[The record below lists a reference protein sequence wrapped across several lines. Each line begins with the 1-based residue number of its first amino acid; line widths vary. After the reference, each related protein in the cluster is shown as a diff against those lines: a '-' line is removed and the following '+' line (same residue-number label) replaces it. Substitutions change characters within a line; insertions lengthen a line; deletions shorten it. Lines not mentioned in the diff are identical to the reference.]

1 MTALLPIDIA
11 PQLSL
16 SRVVLERHLPG
27 TLESLHLFG
36 SAVDGGLQPG
46 SDIDLLVCVTAPLA
60 PATRQALMTDLLSVS
75 AAPGTDAAL
84 RPLEVTIVVRDEV
97 LPWRYPP
104 RRELQFG
111 EWLRDEL
118 KAGVFDAPEID
129 RDLAILLTKARQHSV
144 PLIGPAAETQFDP
157 VPASDFAQALHDTIG
172 IWNEPAD
179 WEGDER
185 NVVLALARIWFS
197 AATGGI
203 ASKDAAAAWV
213 IERLPGELRPL
224 MARAREAYLGQA
236 EDDLASRQGE
246 VAGFVAYAKPAVQH
260 ALELC
265 ASRRADAVR
274 D

>member
-27 TLESLHLFG
+27 RIESLHLFG
-36 SAVDGGLQPG
+36 SAVDGGLQPE
-46 SDIDLLVCVTAPLA
+46 SDIDLLVCVAAPLTA
-60 PATRQALMTDLLSVS
+60 ATRQALMTDLLSVS
-75 AAPGTDAAL
+75 APPGTDAAL
-84 RPLEVTIVVRDEV
+84 RPLEVTIVVHDEV
-97 LPWRYPP
+97 LPWRYPA

-111 EWLRDEL
+111 EWLRDAL
-118 KAGVFDAPEID
+118 KAGIFDAPEID

-144 PLIGPAAETQFDP
+144 ALIGPAAEALFDP

-179 WEGDER
+179 WDGDER

-213 IERLPGELRPL
+213 IERLPDELRPL

-236 EDDLASRQGE
+236 VDDLASRQGE
-246 VAGFVAYAKPAVQH
+246 VAAFVAYAKQAVER
-260 ALELC
+260 ALGLR
-265 ASRRADAVR
+265 ASSGASSAQD
-274 D
+274 

>member
-11 PQLSL
+11 PQLAL
-16 SRVVLERHLPG
+16 SRVVLERHLSD

-36 SAVDGGLQPG
+36 SAVDGGLRPG

-60 PATRQALMTDLLSVS
+60 LATRQALMTDLLSVS

-144 PLIGPAAETQFDP
+144 PLIGPAAETLFDP

-197 AATGGI
+197 AATGRI

-246 VAGFVAYAKPAVQH
+246 VAGFVAYAKPAVER
-260 ALELC
+260 AL
-265 ASRRADAVR
+265 ASRPSLHAIPVQE
-274 D
+274 

>member
-1 MTALLPIDIA
+1 MTAWLPIDIA

-16 SRVVLERHLPG
+16 ARVVLERHLTG

-36 SAVDGGLQPG
+36 SAVDGGLQPE

-60 PATRQALMTDLLSVS
+60 PTTRQALMTDLLSVS
-75 AAPGTDAAL
+75 APPGTDAAL

-97 LPWRYPP
+97 LPWRYPA

-118 KAGVFDAPEID
+118 KAGVFDAPEVD

-144 PLIGPAAETQFDP
+144 PLIGPGAETLFDP
-157 VPASDFAQALHDTIG
+157 VPACDFAQALCDTIG

-179 WEGDER
+179 WDGDER

-197 AATGGI
+197 AANGGI

-213 IERLPGELRPL
+213 IERLPDALRPL

-246 VAGFVAYAKPAVQH
+246 VAAFVAYAKPAVER
-260 ALELC
+260 AL
-265 ASRRADAVR
+265 ASKGDGPH
-274 D
+274 